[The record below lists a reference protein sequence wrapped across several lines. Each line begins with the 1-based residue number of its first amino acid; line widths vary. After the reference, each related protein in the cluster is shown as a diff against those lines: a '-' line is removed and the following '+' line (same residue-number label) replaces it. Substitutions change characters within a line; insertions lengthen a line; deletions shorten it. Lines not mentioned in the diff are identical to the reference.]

1 MNAYRIFL
9 GILICCI
16 SFGFIFH
23 RFENKLA
30 PEEAIKLEQAIQQ
43 KIIQTSFLGNGSYS
57 GKSVKSEIQNLGSK
71 ARRILIPAGTLFDS
85 PESDEQDLIITQD
98 VFVDLA
104 PNQKKSLVLD
114 GYCTNSTRRVPID
127 NRVFKVSKLTK
138 PGMNE
143 LLGMVKGKNI
153 SDFSIQDAIW
163 SITDN
168 ALVSNIDGSDKT
180 LVKSVKD
187 FLYKHT
193 KQPETWYTS
202 PQVRVIQPDRSINHE
217 TIAIRGD
224 LEFSGKQG
232 AKVYEEICKENGE
245 VLYTMNEYTVQKN
258 GNVSYSFN
266 LKVKGWKKG
275 KYHVN
280 VKSGDEVW
288 KKFEFTV

>member
-1 MNAYRIFL
+1 MNSFRIFL

-16 SFGFIFH
+16 SFGFMLH
-23 RFENKLA
+23 RSENKLA
-30 PEEAIKLEQAIQQ
+30 PADPITLEQAIQQ
-43 KIIQTSFLGNGSYS
+43 KLIQTRFLGNGSYS
-57 GKSVKSEIQNLGSK
+57 GQSVKSEIQNLGSK
-71 ARRILIPAGTLFDS
+71 GRRILIPAGTLFDS
-85 PESDEQDLIITQD
+85 PEGDEQDLMIPQD
-98 VFVDLA
+98 VYVDLA

-114 GYCTNSTRRVPID
+114 GYCTNSNGRVPAD

-138 PGMNE
+138 PGMAE
-143 LLGMVKGKNI
+143 LLGLVKGKDI

-168 ALVSNIDGSDKT
+168 ASVSNIEGSDKT
-180 LVKSVKD
+180 LVKAVKD
-187 FLYKHT
+187 FLFKHT

-202 PQVRVIQPDRSINHE
+202 PQVRVIQPDRSINRE
-217 TIAIRGD
+217 TVAIQGE

-245 VLYTMNEYTVQKN
+245 VLYTMKEYTVQKN

-280 VKSGDEVW
+280 VKSGNEVW